1 MSLQGATAARLL
13 SPETSNIAGLKSLA
27 GVVLKSLRQL
37 KRKRLNHT
45 VRTWIIRRGSRHL
58 NTHDKACCLLLRAV
72 LMKFGT
78 SLKCSLRK
86 AKSGRLII
94 VALVTWSALLL
105 LLQKTGF
112 TRYIDDIGRRS
123 VFNVSPDEFGMLAEA
138 AQNASI
144 SDGEIEEAIV
154 KLAEGN
160 YRTNLEIEKLAEM
173 IATQS

>member
-1 MSLQGATAARLL
+1 MHVEKGEVLTFDNRC
-13 SPETSNIAGLKSLA
+13 TSDLE
-27 GVVLKSLRQL
+27 R
-37 KRKRLNHT
+37 
-45 VRTWIIRRGSRHL
+45 
-58 NTHDKACCLLLRAV
+58 
-72 LMKFGT
+72 
-78 SLKCSLRK
+78 
-86 AKSGRLII
+86 
-94 VALVTWSALLL
+94 VASV
-105 LLQKTGF
+105 LQKTGF
-112 TRYIDDIGRRS
+112 TRYLDDIGRRS